1 MRTAAAV
8 ALLFLALSPGL
19 AGAQA
24 RAGVARVGVLSFF
37 AAPTAAHPDPVEA
50 GFHRGLREAG
60 YVEGEN
66 IVIERRYA
74 DGHADRLA
82 AMAAE
87 LVRLNVDAI
96 LAGGQPP
103 REAARKATATIP
115 IVTLSG
121 SDPVREGWAASL
133 ARPGGNVTGLTFTFP
148 EVNLKRLELLKEA
161 MPAITRVGVL
171 IDPVDVVDS
180 SEVIAEAQAGA
191 SRLGVKLQVLD
202 VHGAAEHGAAFERAR
217 RGGVQALLTVAVF
230 PHRASLAALGARER
244 LPLVGE
250 TSLEAQ
256 TGFLLAYGADL
267 DDLVRR
273 SALQVAKI
281 LRGAR
286 AGELPIE
293 RPTKFRL
300 TLNLKTA
307 RQLGIAIPQSLLL
320 RADEVIQ

>member
-1 MRTAAAV
+1 MRLALVV
-8 ALLFLALSPGL
+8 ALFVGLVPGL

-24 RAGVARVGVLSFF
+24 KSGVARVGALMFS
-37 AAPTAAHPDPVEA
+37 AEPTAARPDPTELP
-50 GFHRGLREAG
+50 FRQGLREAG

-74 DGHADRLA
+74 DGDPDKLA

-87 LVRLNVDAI
+87 LVRLKVDVL

-103 REAARKATATIP
+103 REAARKATATVP

-133 ARPGGNVTGLTFTFP
+133 ARPGGNVTGITFTFP
-148 EVNLKRLELLKEA
+148 ELNLKRLELLQAA
-161 MPAITRVGVL
+161 MPGVSRVAVL
-171 IDPVDVVDS
+171 IDPIDVVDS
-180 SEVIAEAQAGA
+180 REVIAEMQAA
-191 SRLGVKLQVLD
+191 ARRLGLQLQILD
-202 VHGAAEHGAAFERAR
+202 VHGAADHAAAFERAR
-217 RGGVQALLTVAVF
+217 RGRAQALLTVAVF
-230 PHRASLAALGARER
+230 PHRASLAALGARDR

-273 SALQVAKI
+273 AALQVARI
-281 LRGAR
+281 LKGAR
-286 AGELPIE
+286 VGDMPIE

-300 TLNLKTA
+300 TVNLKTA
-307 RQLGIAIPQSLLL
+307 QELAIAVPQSLLL
-320 RADEVIQ
+320 RADEVIR